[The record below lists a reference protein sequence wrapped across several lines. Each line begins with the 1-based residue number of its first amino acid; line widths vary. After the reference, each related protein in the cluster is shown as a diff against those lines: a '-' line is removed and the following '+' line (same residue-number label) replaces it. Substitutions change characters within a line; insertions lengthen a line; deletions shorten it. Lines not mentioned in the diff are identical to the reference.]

1 MSVKQDRKSVLII
14 DNDDEV
20 SQQLV
25 ETFCDDY
32 EIILVNN
39 VISALEFLEL
49 DRCIRK
55 IYLVILSL
63 DLLEDSSF
71 TLLESMKIDPVYSE
85 IPVIAI
91 TNSVDSETEMLALKN
106 GAMDCMF
113 QPLNYQ
119 LLFQQ
124 GENYIKRNEENFY
137 KINKVISDQTKYMNS
152 ELEHRANIDELTG
165 IYNRFSFCEK
175 TEKLLKTNINK
186 TYLIY
191 RFNIEKF
198 YVINDLFGGKVG
210 DEILKAIANTLR
222 EVLPEGAIY
231 GRLESDHFVACVESH
246 TCQGADILD
255 EIEKAAKK
263 EAPNAD
269 IQVKMGMYPI
279 VDTTLPVISMCDRA
293 NMALQSIKGNYLKK
307 SAFYDKSLNE
317 ILHEEQKLVKDMKA
331 ALEKKEFEI
340 YLQPIVSLIEE
351 KVVSAEA
358 LVRWN
363 HPKRGLMAPSGFVP
377 FFEKSGL
384 IATLDYYVWDLA
396 FAYQKKRCDQG
407 LPEMPISVNISRMSL
422 YNPKL
427 CEDII
432 NLSRRYEVKPQL
444 IKLEV
449 TESAY
454 NDNPT
459 QMMNTMSE
467 LQRYGFL
474 ILMDDFGSGYSSLNM
489 LKTIPVDILKI
500 DMCFLQDFGKVS
512 KAASILT
519 SVVRMA
525 KWLNIPVV
533 CEGVENKDQ
542 LEFLKEIGSDFVQ
555 GYYFSKPIPISEF
568 EEFEKADLSD
578 RDILNPIIQDISEVS
593 TIFDSN
599 ELASRIFNTFIGA
612 FGFYEFSNN
621 HLEVLRVND
630 NYYSMMGYTPETFHS
645 NKMNV
650 FEMIVPEDREI
661 ILTACKS
668 AVQGNMPAEIMVRRY
683 LPDGTV
689 IWLSIIVRFF
699 GGDEKRAI
707 ICCAMNNITEQ
718 KASESRAE
726 ERSIALVKYL
736 ERVRSI
742 LDAVPYGIC
751 QYEIDGSHSPI
762 FANRACYEMYGT
774 NHQSDY
780 IAENIHSDCNIFSLK
795 KTEEFMKILQKVK
808 ETGEDGLYSAEIIR
822 EDGSILPIRGRVSI
836 VDYYDGRKVFQDTF
850 YDAEKEGSS

>member
-1 MSVKQDRKSVLII
+1 MNAKQDRKSVLII
-14 DNDDEV
+14 DNEDDV

-25 ETFCDDY
+25 EAFCDHY

-39 VISALEFLEL
+39 VVSAFEFLEL
-49 DRCIRK
+49 DRCVRK

-63 DLLEDSSF
+63 DLLEDSSY

-85 IPVIAI
+85 IPIIAI
-91 TNSVDSETEMLALKN
+91 TNSVDSEVELLALKS
-106 GAMDCMF
+106 GALDCMY

-124 GENYIKRNEENFY
+124 GQNYIRRCEENQY
-137 KINKVISDQTKYMNS
+137 KINKVIYDQTKYMTS
-152 ELEHRANIDELTG
+152 ELEHRANIDKVTG

-175 TEKLLKTNINK
+175 TAELLKRNINK
-186 TYLIY
+186 SYLIY

-198 YVINDLFGGKVG
+198 YVINDLFGTKVG
-210 DEILKAIANTLR
+210 DEILRGIARTLG
-222 EVLPEGAIY
+222 EILPEGSVY
-231 GRLESDHFVACVESH
+231 GRLENDHFVACVESH
-246 TCQGADILD
+246 SCQNADVLD
-255 EIEKAAKK
+255 EIEKAAKR

-269 IQVKMGMYPI
+269 IQVKMGIYPV
-279 VDTTLPVISMCDRA
+279 VDVTLPVISMCDRA
-293 NMALQSIKGNYLKK
+293 KMALQSIKGNYLKK

-317 ILHEEQKLVKDMKA
+317 ILHEEQELVKDMKT
-331 ALEKKEFEI
+331 ALEQKEFEI

-432 NLSRRYEVKPQL
+432 NLSRRYDVKPQL

-454 NDNPT
+454 NDNPA

-467 LQRYGFL
+467 LQKYGFV

-525 KWLNIPVV
+525 KWLNMPVV

-542 LEFLKEIGSDFVQ
+542 LDFLKEIGSDFVQ

-568 EEFEKADLSD
+568 EKFEKMDLSN
-578 RDILNPIIQDISEVS
+578 RDILNPIIHDISEISV
-593 TIFDSN
+593 IFDNN
-599 ELASRIFNTFIGA
+599 EFASRLFNTFIGA
-612 FGFYEFSNN
+612 VGFYEFSNN

-668 AVQGNMPAEIMVRRY
+668 AVHGNMPAEIMIRRY

-689 IWLSIIVRFF
+689 IWLSLIVRFI

-736 ERVRSI
+736 ERVRTI
-742 LDAVPYGIC
+742 LDAIPYGVC
-751 QYEIDGSHSPI
+751 QYEIEEPYVPI
-762 FANRACYEMYGT
+762 FANRACYEMYGIYR
-774 NHQSDY
+774 QSDY
-780 IAENIHSDCNIFSLK
+780 ISENIHSDCNLFKMHDVEKFYEILK
-795 KTEEFMKILQKVK
+795 NVK
-808 ETGEDGLYSAEIIR
+808 ETGKTALYSAEIIR
-822 EDGSILPIRGRVSI
+822 ADGSCLPIKGRVSL

-850 YDAEKEGSS
+850 YDATKEGNS